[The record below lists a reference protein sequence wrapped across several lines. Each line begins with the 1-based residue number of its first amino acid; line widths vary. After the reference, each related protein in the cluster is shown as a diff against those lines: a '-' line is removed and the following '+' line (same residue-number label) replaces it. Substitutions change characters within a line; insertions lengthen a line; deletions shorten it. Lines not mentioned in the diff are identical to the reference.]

1 MSQDPAHPFLQRLA
15 ERPFDRSLRL
25 VFADWLLERDDPWG
39 EVIALSERGGLSL
52 TERRRVARLT
62 EQHAARWLGPLAA
75 LADLSNTR
83 FEGGFLSSLVCRAP
97 EREATWLACA
107 GDPRLA
113 TLERLVLPTGREAR
127 EVVGFLQ
134 HPRLANLKRLQAS
147 AIAWSLLEREPAPPF
162 TLDTVAVA
170 SWGVFA
176 GELLPVLH
184 VPWVKAAR
192 QLELVTSEFVN
203 PIVVGEIRR
212 SLAATAQAA
221 AEEPG
226 SALLDGA
233 PPVIFDEVRLAAKF
247 GVVEGAVSWLI
258 AAALDAPVNRWA
270 SRAWSIEF
278 GDGVYSVIRD
288 DERAAALS
296 VDLGHEGDL
305 TGLGQRIATA
315 ASVLVQ
321 LGPGAFES
329 VEVHLPE
336 GARVRG
342 SERDA
347 LRAATR
353 RLRTVKRFSLGG
365 ANLSP

>member
-1 MSQDPAHPFLQRLA
+1 VSQDPADQFLQRLA

-25 VFADWLLERDDPWG
+25 VFADWLLEQNDPRG

-75 LADLSNTR
+75 LADPANTK

-97 EREATWLACA
+97 DREATWLACA
-107 GDPRLA
+107 GDLRLA
-113 TLERLVLPTGREAR
+113 TLTRLVLPTGREAR

-134 HPRLANLKRLQAS
+134 HPILKHVKRLQAS
-147 AIAWSLLEREPAPPF
+147 SIAWSLLEREPPPAF

-184 VPWVKAAR
+184 VPLVKSVR

-203 PIVVGEIRR
+203 PLVVGELRR
-212 SLAATAQAA
+212 SLAATTQAA
-221 AEEPG
+221 SEQATG
-226 SALLDGA
+226 GGQDGA
-233 PPVIFDEVRLAAKF
+233 PPIVFDEVRLSARF
-247 GVVEGAVSWLI
+247 GVVEGAVAWLI
-258 AAALDAPVNRWA
+258 AAASDAPVNRWA

-278 GDGVYSVIRD
+278 GDGVYAVTRD
-288 DERAAALS
+288 AERAAVLT
-296 VDLGHEGDL
+296 VDLSHDDDL

-321 LGPGAFES
+321 LGPAVLEA
-329 VEVHLPE
+329 VEVLLPE
-336 GARVRG
+336 GARVRA

-365 ANLSP
+365 TNLSP